1 LSILEYKRFPKEEY
15 ENRWKKAK
23 QLMKDKGLDALF
35 ITDGVNYTYLS
46 GAHRDF
52 SYSRPTIMI
61 LPKDDEPT
69 IIIHEFF
76 EGAQKKE
83 TWVEDVRIYKS
94 LLGAPVEL
102 IKEVM
107 NEKGLAKGVIGAEL
121 GYEQRLGISYNDF
134 EKLKKE
140 ISSAK
145 FLDASGIIWELRM
158 VKSRSEIERIR
169 KACEITSKAY
179 EKCF

>member
-1 LSILEYKRFPKEEY
+1 MSMLEYKRFPKEEY
-15 ENRWKKAK
+15 ENRWERAK

-35 ITDGVNYTYLS
+35 ITDGINYTYLS

-69 IIIHEFF
+69 IIIHDFF
-76 EGAQKKE
+76 ADAQKKE
-83 TWVEDVRIYKS
+83 TWVRDVKIYKS
-94 LLGAPVEL
+94 LLGAPTGL
-102 IKEVM
+102 IKEVIE
-107 NEKGLAKGVIGAEL
+107 EKGLDKGIIGAEL

-140 ISSAK
+140 LSCS
-145 FLDASGIIWELRM
+145 LRQKGFM
-158 VKSRSEIERIR
+158 GKER
-169 KACEITSKAY
+169 
-179 EKCF
+179 